1 MISQAQIF
9 HDRHDAGLQLAAALS
24 RFKEDRPVVLAL
36 PRGGVPVAFE
46 VALELEAELDL
57 LLVRKIGAPG
67 HEELAIGAVVDGKE
81 PHLVLNREI
90 VALAAPPPGYIEA
103 EQKRQLA
110 EIERRRRLYRGAEQP
125 IVVKGRTAI
134 VVDDGIA
141 TGATV
146 KAALR
151 GIRQSEPQRLI
162 LAVPVAPPDTI
173 EKLAAECDEIVC
185 LSAPKWFNAV
195 GNHYEDFTQ
204 TTDDEVMALL
214 AEAKAQH
221 QAAGDSARH
230 R

>member
-1 MISQAQIF
+1 MIGRAQAFQ
-9 HDRHDAGLQLAAALS
+9 DRRDAGLRLAGALT

-46 VALELEAELDL
+46 VARALDAEMDL

-67 HEELAIGAVVDGKE
+67 HQELAIGAVVDGKE

-90 VALAAPPPGYIEA
+90 IALASPPRGYIEA

-110 EIERRRRLYRGAEQP
+110 EIERRRRLYRGMERP
-125 IVVKGRTAI
+125 VDVKGRTVI

-151 GIRQSEPQRLI
+151 GVRQSEPRRLI
-162 LAVPVAPPDTI
+162 LAVPVAPPETI
-173 EKLAAECDEIVC
+173 EKLARECDEIVC
-185 LSAPKWFNAV
+185 LSAPEWFKAV
-195 GNHYEDFTQ
+195 GSHYADFTQ
-204 TTDDEVMALL
+204 TTDEEVMTLL
-214 AEAKAQH
+214 AEAKAQR
-221 QAAGDSARH
+221 QEA
-230 R
+230 

>member
-1 MISQAQIF
+1 MIGPSPTFQ
-9 HDRHDAGLQLAAALS
+9 DRRDAGSRLAAALA
-24 RFKEDRPVVLAL
+24 RFKADRPVILAL

-46 VALELEAELDL
+46 VARALKAELDL

-67 HEELAIGAVVDGKE
+67 HQELAIGAVVDCKE

-90 VALAAPPPGYIEA
+90 VTLAAPPPGYIEA

-125 IVVKGRTAI
+125 VDIKGRTVI

-151 GIRQSEPQRLI
+151 GVRQSEPRRLV
-162 LAVPVAPPDTI
+162 LAVPVAPPEAI
-173 EKLAAECDEIVC
+173 EKLARECDEVVC
-185 LSAPKWFNAV
+185 LSTPGWFRAV
-195 GNHYEDFTQ
+195 GHHYVDFTQ
-204 TTDDEVMALL
+204 TTDDEVMTLL
-214 AEAKAQH
+214 AEAKAQR
-221 QAAGDSARH
+221 QGS
-230 R
+230 

>member
-1 MISQAQIF
+1 MMGRTRTF
-9 HDRHDAGLQLAAALS
+9 RDRRDAGLQLAAALM
-24 RFKEDRPVVLAL
+24 RFKEEKPVILAL

-46 VALELEAELDL
+46 VARALDAEIDL

-67 HEELAIGAVVDGKE
+67 QEELAIGAVVDGRE

-90 VALAAPPPGYIEA
+90 IALAAPPRGYIEA

-110 EIERRRRLYRGAEQP
+110 EIERRRRLYRGTEQP
-125 IVVKGRTAI
+125 IEVRDRTVI

-151 GIRQSEPQRLI
+151 GVRQSEPRRLI

-173 EKLAAECDEIVC
+173 EQLARECDEIVC
-185 LSAPKWFNAV
+185 LSAPAWFSAV
-195 GNHYEDFTQ
+195 GSHYADFTQ
-204 TTDDEVMALL
+204 TTDDEVMTLL
-214 AEAKAQH
+214 AEAKVERQRA
-221 QAAGDSARH
+221 
-230 R
+230 

>member
-1 MISQAQIF
+1 MMGRTRTF
-9 HDRHDAGLQLAAALS
+9 RDRRDAGLQLAAALM
-24 RFKEDRPVVLAL
+24 RFKEEKPVILAL

-46 VALELEAELDL
+46 VARALDAEIDL

-67 HEELAIGAVVDGKE
+67 QEELAIGAVVDGRE

-90 VALAAPPPGYIEA
+90 IALAAPPRGYIEA

-110 EIERRRRLYRGAEQP
+110 EIERRRRLYRGTEQP
-125 IVVKGRTAI
+125 IEVRDRTVI

-151 GIRQSEPQRLI
+151 GVRQSEPRRLI

-173 EKLAAECDEIVC
+173 EQLARECDEIVC
-185 LSAPKWFNAV
+185 LSAPAWFSAV
-195 GNHYEDFTQ
+195 GSHYADFSQ
-204 TTDDEVMALL
+204 TTDDEVMTLL
-214 AEAKAQH
+214 AEAKAERQR
-221 QAAGDSARH
+221 A
-230 R
+230 